1 MRVRRRG
8 LASCGVWGLGL
19 AALLAMSGVAA
30 AQDLPLAPVHESGQG
45 VTGSYEGW
53 FPNQDGSFTLLLG
66 YFNRNENEVLD
77 IPVGP
82 NNQIQPG
89 GPDFGQPTHF
99 LPHGRQWGNFTIKV
113 PKDFGD
119 KKLTWTLTA
128 NGKTAVIPLNFNPL
142 YRLEPFVDATGNTP
156 PYIGFSNEGPFV
168 NGPIG
173 QQESMT
179 AKVGT
184 PLNLTVYL
192 ADDAKDP
199 MLRNSHPVV
208 SVRWVEFRG
217 PGAVKFENAAPKV
230 ETAKLDS
237 PPPGTPFNGKAA
249 TTATFSAPGEY
260 ILNLQAEDQTGGG
273 PAGRQCC
280 WSNAKVKVT
289 VAP

>member
-1 MRVRRRG
+1 MRVTR
-8 LASCGVWGLGL
+8 WGMGSLGL
-19 AALLAMSGVAA
+19 AVVLATCGLAA
-30 AQDLPLAPVHESGQG
+30 AQELPLAPLHSSGQG
-45 VTGSYEGW
+45 ITGSYEGW
-53 FPNQDGSFTLLLG
+53 FPNQDGSFTLLMG
-66 YFNRNENEVLD
+66 YYNRNENEALD
-77 IPVGP
+77 IAVGP

-89 GPDFGQPTHF
+89 GPDMGQPTHF

-113 PKDFGD
+113 PKDFAD

-128 NGKTAVIPLNFNPL
+128 NGKTSMIPLGLNPL
-142 YRLEPFVDATGNTP
+142 YRLEPFMDATGNTP

-173 QQESMT
+173 QQESIT

-184 PLNLTVYL
+184 PLNLTMWV

-199 MLRNSHPVV
+199 MLHNTHPVV
-208 SVRWVEFRG
+208 SVSWIEFRG
-217 PGAVKFENAAPKV
+217 PAPVKFDDAAPKV
-230 ETAKLDS
+230 EPAKLDS

-289 VAP
+289 VTP

>member
-1 MRVRRRG
+1 MRVTR
-8 LASCGVWGLGL
+8 WGLGSLGL
-19 AALLAMSGVAA
+19 AVLLATCGFAA
-30 AQDLPLAPVHESGQG
+30 GQDLPMAPVRGAGQG
-45 VTGSYEGW
+45 VTGSFEGW
-53 FPNQDGSFTLLLG
+53 FPNQDGSFTLLMG
-66 YFNRNENEVLD
+66 YFNRNENEALD

-89 GPDFGQPTHF
+89 GPDMGQPTHF
-99 LPHGRQWGNFTIKV
+99 LPHGRQWGNFSIKV
-113 PKDFGD
+113 PKDFAD

-128 NGKTAVIPLNFNPL
+128 NGKTTVIPLNLNQL
-142 YRLEPFVDATGNTP
+142 YRLDPFVDATGNTP

-173 QQESMT
+173 QDESIT

-184 PLNLTVYL
+184 PLNLTVWL

-199 MLRNSHPVV
+199 MLHNTHPVV
-208 SVRWVEFRG
+208 SIRWIEYRG
-217 PGAVKFENAAPKV
+217 PAPVKFDNAAPKV

-249 TTATFSAPGEY
+249 TTATFSAPGDY
-260 ILNLQAEDQTGGG
+260 ILNVQAEDQTGGG